1 MKKVLFALFA
11 TVLVSQTTLASSVGP
26 TKIFAA
32 VSQLRKDSVN
42 NEKVLSLAE
51 RDAAEFT
58 FSDGTLRGEDLKRA
72 LNLIRRERPRLQAS
86 DMDLAIAILQAN

>member
-1 MKKVLFALFA
+1 MKKYVFSLLA
-11 TVLVSQTTLASSVGP
+11 TMMVAQTALASSSAP

-32 VSQLRKDSVN
+32 VSQIRKDSAN
-42 NEKVLSLAE
+42 NEKVLALAE
-51 RDAAEFT
+51 RDAADFT
-58 FSDGTLRGEDLKRA
+58 FSDGTLRGEDLVRA